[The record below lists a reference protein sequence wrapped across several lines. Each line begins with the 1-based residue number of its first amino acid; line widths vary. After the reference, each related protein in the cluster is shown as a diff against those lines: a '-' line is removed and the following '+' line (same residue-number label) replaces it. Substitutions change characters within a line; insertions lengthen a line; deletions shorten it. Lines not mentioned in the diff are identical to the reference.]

1 VNAGVL
7 PQPRDFVFHQQLATL
22 QLYDFQPVRRRVRH
36 GFIDFLFE
44 CLVPLFEFRKVRL
57 HGHMA
62 CLLCQLVTDLPILHQ
77 TAGEFDGQVGRAP
90 QNSPDN
96 DTERVLA

>member
-1 VNAGVL
+1 VKAGVL

-22 QLYDFQPVRRRVRH
+22 QLYDLQPVRGRVRH

-44 CLVPLFEFRKVRL
+44 CLVPLFELRKMRL

-77 TAGEFDGQVGRAP
+77 NAGEFDGQLLCAP
-90 QNSPDN
+90 QKSTDDVTP
-96 DTERVLA
+96 RVLA